1 MKMETKIEVGK
12 IKELVNRD
20 ELRRLEKAAK
30 DKNKK
35 KLAEW
40 AGQFEQQ
47 VINLYEKKYNDV
59 LSASIDSFF
68 VAIVYTLHFNE
79 NCKFGDKRVKDFM
92 KDLTATVQGFENGQ
106 YTPEEYRD
114 ILKSE
119 KVYYG

>member
-1 MKMETKIEVGK
+1 METKIEVGK

>member
-1 MKMETKIEVGK
+1 MEPK
-12 IKELVNRD
+12 IKEKIRELVNRN
-20 ELRRLEKAAK
+20 EIRRLEKAARDK
-30 DKNKK
+30 DKK

-47 VINLYEKKYNDV
+47 VSAYYEKQYHED
-59 LSASIDSFF
+59 LSNSIDSFF
-68 VAIVYTLHFNE
+68 IAIVYTLHFNE
-79 NCKFGDKRVKDFM
+79 NCKFGDKRVRDFM

-119 KVYYG
+119 KVYYK

>member
-1 MKMETKIEVGK
+1 METD
-12 IKELVNRD
+12 IKEKIRNLVNRD

-47 VINLYEKKYNDV
+47 VSSYYEKQYKQDLEN
-59 LSASIDSFF
+59 AIDSFF

-79 NCKFGDKRVKDFM
+79 NCKFGDKRVRDFLQ
-92 KDLTATVQGFENGQ
+92 DLTATVKGFENGQ
-106 YTPEEYRD
+106 YSPEEYVE

-119 KVYYG
+119 KVYYK